1 MLEGEIQS
9 NDGRYKKGGADRFIY
24 FIYKYEHGNKRGWYE
39 RQIESPFYVKPQYKA
54 V

>member
-1 MLEGEIQS
+1 MLEGKIQR

-24 FIYKYEHGNKRGWYE
+24 FISKYKHGKQGGYE
-39 RQIESPFYVKPQYKA
+39 RQIESPFYIKPQYKG